1 MSYCYEFRHFAC
13 GQCGSV
19 LVLFD
24 LWFVVH
30 NWVLV
35 IALPVFIGG
44 YYRGVGVHLIDVCRC
59 FFLCLIF
66 VCFLWVRF
74 LFVLVLFYWVLG

>member
-1 MSYCYEFRHFAC
+1 MNLDTLHVDSVVLSWFCLIC
-13 GQCGSV
+13 G
-19 LVLFD
+19 
-24 LWFVVH
+24 LWFH